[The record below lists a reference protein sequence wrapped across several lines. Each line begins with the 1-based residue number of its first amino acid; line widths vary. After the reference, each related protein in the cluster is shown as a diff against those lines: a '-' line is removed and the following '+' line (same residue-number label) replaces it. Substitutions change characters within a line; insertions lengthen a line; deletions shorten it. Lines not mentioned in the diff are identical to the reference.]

1 MQVLWCGHNNK
12 IQQKMFMSWCS
23 HDEKQNGER
32 TLFFVPPMPG
42 QRNVG
47 FTYYKKLYNKLP
59 VELLAENN
67 FHLFF
72 TS

>member
-1 MQVLWCGHNNK
+1 MMKSK
-12 IQQKMFMSWCS
+12 IAN
-23 HDEKQNGER
+23 E
-32 TLFFVPPMPG
+32 LFSSVPPMSG

-47 FTYYKKLYNKLP
+47 FTYYKKMYTKLP